1 MIKVI
6 LEEEEELIGE
16 HRQHIDDVVDI
27 IKSDMGILQNVEEPQ
42 SDIEEYVDKLD
53 NILQRKMQHILSLRS
68 KLSTFYKHLK
78 QEENLQRLYTTKLN
92 ESGQSHQIVQQSMLE
107 QQQLEADEGS
117 YANPNDYYSHYSQ
130 QQQAYPDHISQA
142 NPQQNLLQQSPA
154 LSQHQL
160 Q

>member
-1 MIKVI
+1 
-6 LEEEEELIGE
+6 
-16 HRQHIDDVVDI
+16 
-27 IKSDMGILQNVEEPQ
+27 
-42 SDIEEYVDKLD
+42 
-53 NILQRKMQHILSLRS
+53 
-68 KLSTFYKHLK
+68 
-78 QEENLQRLYTTKLN
+78 
-92 ESGQSHQIVQQSMLE
+92 MLE

-130 QQQAYPDHISQA
+130 HQQAYPDHISQA